1 VRITIT
7 EKPGDVQ
14 VWASLEGAVGDPA
27 SITESFVIGSGES
40 RDAAVRS
47 ALEELD
53 AASKE
58 LERDAGTRIER
69 IQRSAAEET
78 DRGRQARRQ
87 P

>member
-1 VRITIT
+1 VRITIV

-14 VWASLEGAVGDPA
+14 VWASLAAAGGDPT
-27 SITESFVIGSGES
+27 SISESFVIGCGES

-58 LERDAGTRIER
+58 LERDAGTKIDRI
-69 IQRSAAEET
+69 AAAARQET
-78 DRGRQARRQ
+78 EKGREARRQ